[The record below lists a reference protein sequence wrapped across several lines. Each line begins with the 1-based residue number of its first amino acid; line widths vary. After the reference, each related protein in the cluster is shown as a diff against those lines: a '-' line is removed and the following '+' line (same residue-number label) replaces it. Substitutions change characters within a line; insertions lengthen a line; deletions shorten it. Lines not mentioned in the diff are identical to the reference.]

1 VIDMKKLNNKGNTLI
16 ELIISIALMS
26 VVLVSMVRL
35 LVDLNN
41 TNTNSVYAKNNE
53 VVRSEII
60 RAIETDL
67 NNYKLSNI
75 NDLSNEESAG
85 AVKINLIF
93 KGRHAIIT
101 AKKNTIVYKSVDG
114 KVRRWTMKDCEVYT
128 DKANLIFSV
137 DEKKNIFT
145 LQIDIEIHTNN
156 DKNTTGYNNLLDDI
170 LISYYGH
177 ISDLNGAFLNTKYA
191 TTSNPCLGKSC

>member
-1 VIDMKKLNNKGNTLI
+1 MKKLNNKGNTLI

-101 AKKNTIVYKSVDG
+101 AKKNT
-114 KVRRWTMKDCEVYT
+114 
-128 DKANLIFSV
+128 NLIFSV

>member
-1 VIDMKKLNNKGNTLI
+1 MKKLNNKGNTLI

-35 LVDLNN
+35 LVDLND
-41 TNTNSVYAKNNE
+41 TNTNNVYAKNNE
-53 VVRSEII
+53 VIRSEII

-75 NDLSNEESAG
+75 VDKSSSNTLTFNLEFLINN
-85 AVKINLIF
+85 VK
-93 KGRHAIIT
+93 KT
-101 AKKNTIVYKSVDG
+101 ATIKATKDTFTYTSVDG

-128 DKANLIFSV
+128 DKANLIFSR
-137 DEKKNIFT
+137 DSNNNIFT
-145 LQIDIEIHTNN
+145 LQIDVEVHTNN
-156 DKNTTGYNNLLDDI
+156 DKNTIGNNNLVDDI

-177 ISDLNGAFLNTKYA
+177 ISDLNGAFLNTKYV
-191 TTSNPCLGKSC
+191 TSENPCLGKSC

>member
-1 VIDMKKLNNKGNTLI
+1 MKKINNKGNTLI

-145 LQIDIEIHTNN
+145 LQIDIEIHTSN

>member
-1 VIDMKKLNNKGNTLI
+1 MKKLNNKGNTLI

-93 KGRHAIIT
+93 KGKHAIIT
-101 AKKNTIVYKSVDG
+101 AKKNTIEYKSVDG

>member
-1 VIDMKKLNNKGNTLI
+1 MKKLNNKGNTLI

-93 KGRHAIIT
+93 KERHAIIT

-114 KVRRWTMKDCEVYT
+114 KVRRCD
-128 DKANLIFSV
+128 
-137 DEKKNIFT
+137 DE
-145 LQIDIEIHTNN
+145 
-156 DKNTTGYNNLLDDI
+156 
-170 LISYYGH
+170 
-177 ISDLNGAFLNTKYA
+177 
-191 TTSNPCLGKSC
+191 

>member
-1 VIDMKKLNNKGNTLI
+1 MKKLNNKGNTLI

-26 VVLVSMVRL
+26 VVLVSMIRL

-156 DKNTTGYNNLLDDI
+156 DKNTMGYNNLLDDI

>member
-1 VIDMKKLNNKGNTLI
+1 MKKLNNKGNTLI

-41 TNTNSVYAKNNE
+41 TNTNNVYAKNNE

-75 NDLSNEESAG
+75 NDLSNEESDG
-85 AVKINLIF
+85 AIKINLIF
-93 KGRHAIIT
+93 KGRHAILT
-101 AKKNTIVYKSVDG
+101 AKKNTIAYKSVDG
-114 KVRRWTMKDCEVYT
+114 KVRKWTMKDLVWMRR
-128 DKANLIFSV
+128 KIF
-137 DEKKNIFT
+137 
-145 LQIDIEIHTNN
+145 LH
-156 DKNTTGYNNLLDDI
+156 YR
-170 LISYYGH
+170 
-177 ISDLNGAFLNTKYA
+177 
-191 TTSNPCLGKSC
+191 

>member
-1 VIDMKKLNNKGNTLI
+1 MKKLNNKGNTLI

-41 TNTNSVYAKNNE
+41 TNTNNVYAKNNE

-75 NDLSNEESAG
+75 VDKSSSNTLTFNLEFYVNNVKKSA
-85 AVKINLIF
+85 
-93 KGRHAIIT
+93 
-101 AKKNTIVYKSVDG
+101 TIKATKDTFTYTNIDG
-114 KVRRWTMKDCEVYT
+114 KVRKWTMKDCEVYT
-128 DKANLIFSV
+128 DKANVIFSKN
-137 DEKKNIFT
+137 ENNNIFT
-145 LQIDIEIHTNN
+145 LQIDIEVHTNN

-191 TTSNPCLGKSC
+191 NTNSCLGKGC

>member
-1 VIDMKKLNNKGNTLI
+1 M
-16 ELIISIALMS
+16 
-26 VVLVSMVRL
+26 
-35 LVDLNN
+35 DLNN

-93 KGRHAIIT
+93 KGRHAILT
-101 AKKNTIVYKSVDG
+101 AKKNTIAYKSVDG
-114 KVRRWTMKDCEVYT
+114 KVRKWTMKDCEVYT

>member
-1 VIDMKKLNNKGNTLI
+1 MKKLNNKGNTLI

-93 KGRHAIIT
+93 KERHAIIT
-101 AKKNTIVYKSVDG
+101 VKKNTIVYKSVDG
-114 KVRRWTMKDCEVYT
+114 KVRRWIKC
-128 DKANLIFSV
+128 S
-137 DEKKNIFT
+137 
-145 LQIDIEIHTNN
+145 
-156 DKNTTGYNNLLDDI
+156 
-170 LISYYGH
+170 
-177 ISDLNGAFLNTKYA
+177 NTKERR
-191 TTSNPCLGKSC
+191 SVQDL

>member
-1 VIDMKKLNNKGNTLI
+1 M
-16 ELIISIALMS
+16 
-26 VVLVSMVRL
+26 
-35 LVDLNN
+35 
-41 TNTNSVYAKNNE
+41 
-53 VVRSEII
+53 
-60 RAIETDL
+60 
-67 NNYKLSNI
+67 
-75 NDLSNEESAG
+75 
-85 AVKINLIF
+85 IF

-156 DKNTTGYNNLLDDI
+156 DKNTTRYNNLLDDI

>member
-1 VIDMKKLNNKGNTLI
+1 MKKLNNKGNTLI

-26 VVLVSMVRL
+26 VVLVSMIRL

-67 NNYKLSNI
+67 NNYKL
-75 NDLSNEESAG
+75 
-85 AVKINLIF
+85 
-93 KGRHAIIT
+93 IT
-101 AKKNTIVYKSVDG
+101 ANNNTIVYKSVDG

>member
-1 VIDMKKLNNKGNTLI
+1 MKKLNNKGNTLI
-16 ELIISIALMS
+16 ELVISIALMS

-93 KGRHAIIT
+93 K
-101 AKKNTIVYKSVDG
+101 
-114 KVRRWTMKDCEVYT
+114 E
-128 DKANLIFSV
+128 
-137 DEKKNIFT
+137 
-145 LQIDIEIHTNN
+145 
-156 DKNTTGYNNLLDDI
+156 
-170 LISYYGH
+170 
-177 ISDLNGAFLNTKYA
+177 
-191 TTSNPCLGKSC
+191 